1 MSGHVKVS
9 LLDVNVT
16 DVSFALF
23 MVQLLVPVEGWN
35 ASDTNVSHTKVS
47 GKIVSFGQKKYLLA
61 KQRIHGEVTLIEL
74 TVNGNKGAFCT
85 SPEGAP
91 CKRHTV
97 AVGLPAGAAGA
108 PCKRHTVAVGLPAG
122 AAQGAS

>member
-1 MSGHVKVS
+1 VSGHVKVKVS

-47 GKIVSFGQKKYLLA
+47 GKIVSFGQKK
-61 KQRIHGEVTLIEL
+61 
-74 TVNGNKGAFCT
+74 
-85 SPEGAP
+85 
-91 CKRHTV
+91 
-97 AVGLPAGAAGA
+97 
-108 PCKRHTVAVGLPAG
+108 
-122 AAQGAS
+122 